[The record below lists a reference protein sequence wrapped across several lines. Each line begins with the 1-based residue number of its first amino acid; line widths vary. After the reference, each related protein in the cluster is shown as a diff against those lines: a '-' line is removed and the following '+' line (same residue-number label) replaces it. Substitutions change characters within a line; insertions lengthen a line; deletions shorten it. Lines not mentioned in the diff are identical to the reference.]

1 METFELKQSK
11 EELIKEAKTRK
22 GIRKQVLYTIL
33 TEINMSLKELS
44 GYINLSPRSI
54 QLKRPHEKLP
64 FDPSEKVLLIGKL
77 YYKGFKVF
85 GEKEKFIRWMDNKNI
100 VLGGIEPK
108 LYLGSYTGI
117 ELLLNEL
124 NAIEHGFVA

>member
-1 METFELKQSK
+1 MGVFELKQSK
-11 EELIKEAKTRK
+11 EELIKKAKTRK
-22 GIRKQVLYTIL
+22 GIPKQVLYTIL
-33 TEINMSLKELS
+33 KEIHMSLKELS

-54 QLKRPHEKLP
+54 QLKKPHEKLP
-64 FDPSEKVLLIGKL
+64 FDPSEKALLIGKL
-77 YYKGFKVF
+77 YFKGFKVF
-85 GEKEKFIRWMDNKNI
+85 GEKEKFIRWMDNKNF

-108 LYLGSYTGI
+108 HYLGSYTGI

>member
-11 EELIKEAKTRK
+11 EELIKEAKKRK
-22 GIRKQVLYTIL
+22 GIRKHVFYKIL
-33 TEINMSLKELS
+33 KEINMPLKELS

-54 QLKRPHEKLP
+54 QLKKPLEKLP
-64 FDPSEKVLLIGKL
+64 FDPSEKTLLIGRL

-85 GEKEKFIRWMDNKNI
+85 GDKEKFIRWMENKNI

-108 LYLGSYTGI
+108 HYLGSYTGI

>member
-22 GIRKQVLYTIL
+22 GIPKQVLYTIL
-33 TEINMSLKELS
+33 KEINMSLKELS

-54 QLKRPHEKLP
+54 QLKRSHENLP
-64 FDPSEKVLLIGKL
+64 FDPSEKALLIGKL
-77 YYKGFKVF
+77 YFTGFKVF
-85 GEKEKFIRWMDNKNI
+85 GDKDKFIRWMDNKNI

-108 LYLGSYTGI
+108 HYLGSYTGI

>member
-11 EELIKEAKTRK
+11 EELIKEARTRK
-22 GIRKQVLYTIL
+22 GIPKQVLYTIL
-33 TEINMSLKELS
+33 KEISMSLIELS

-54 QLKRPHEKLP
+54 QLKGQNEKLP
-64 FDPSEKVLLIGKL
+64 FEPSEKVLLIGKL

>member
-22 GIRKQVLYTIL
+22 GIPKQVLYTIL
-33 TEINMSLKELS
+33 KEINMSLKELS

-54 QLKRPHEKLP
+54 QLKGPHEKLP
-64 FDPSEKVLLIGKL
+64 FDPSEKALLIGKL
-77 YYKGFKVF
+77 YFKGFEVF

-108 LYLGSYTGI
+108 HYLGSYTGI